1 MKKLFTTALLSIF
14 LIQGVA
20 VASSLHRE
28 VANSST
34 NLTTV
39 PPWDA
44 KIYPNPN
51 NGIFNVM
58 ISGTNAALD
67 VRVYNVLG
75 EKVYELEILGD
86 HGAKIDLSGLQKG
99 LYVVQIINEK
109 SSEVVTRRMNIE

>member
-1 MKKLFTTALLSIF
+1 MLAFALLSIF
-14 LIQGVA
+14 TFKGIAL
-20 VASSLHRE
+20 ASSELSPMMSISLE
-28 VANSST
+28 DKIS
-34 NLTTV
+34 

-51 NGIFNVM
+51 NGIFNIM
-58 ISGTNAALD
+58 ISGTNSALD

-99 LYVVQIINEK
+99 LYVVQIINTR